1 MRKLKTNFVLNL
13 AKIGCTGD
21 NSIEKQNI
29 DTKLCNWI
37 GISIDM
43 KSLQLIPN
51 INTKKEGI
59 LCTLNINM

>member
-13 AKIGCTGD
+13 HKIGCPGD
-21 NSIEKQNI
+21 GSAEKQNI

-43 KSLQLIPN
+43 Q
-51 INTKKEGI
+51 
-59 LCTLNINM
+59 TL